1 MMAERKRQRRTRFD
15 KVVFLKM
22 PSKMYER
29 LQEFAE
35 RSGQTVSA
43 VIRFI
48 VSEWL
53 REAER
58 GTKRTERERERE

>member
-1 MMAERKRQRRTRFD
+1 MMTERKRQRRTRFD

-29 LQEFAE
+29 LREFAE
-35 RSGQTVSA
+35 QSGQTVSA